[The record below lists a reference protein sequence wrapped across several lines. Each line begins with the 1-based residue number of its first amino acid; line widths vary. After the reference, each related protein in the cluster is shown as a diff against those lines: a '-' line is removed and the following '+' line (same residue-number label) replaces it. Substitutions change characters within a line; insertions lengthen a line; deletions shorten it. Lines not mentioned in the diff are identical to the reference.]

1 MKFKKMITK
10 MLLVLAVTVVAAAP
24 LQMLASQTS
33 ADAATKTTKVK
44 KAKKA
49 NTVKNSKHALKIV
62 LKKINPNKKTG
73 VFYMTTKISKTTY
86 QVEARKSTGSVAK
99 LKGMYRLNTKTLKVT
114 KMNLNTGKF
123 VAIK

>member
-33 ADAATKTTKVK
+33 ADAATKTTKV
-44 KAKKA
+44 KKA